1 MASSDVEPPPGMVPI
16 VEVAFGDGKWWSI
29 PPDTSAKLCEHFR
42 NNEDAGYTWDWGE
55 GGRVG
60 SWAPDGEETKINRYT
75 IDFVNRV
82 QTNQDSGRKRSIRI
96 VWARLED
103 INPVFTSSKTS

>member
-42 NNEDAGYTWDWGE
+42 NNEDARYTWDWG
-55 GGRVG
+55 
-60 SWAPDGEETKINRYT
+60 DGKETRLNRYT